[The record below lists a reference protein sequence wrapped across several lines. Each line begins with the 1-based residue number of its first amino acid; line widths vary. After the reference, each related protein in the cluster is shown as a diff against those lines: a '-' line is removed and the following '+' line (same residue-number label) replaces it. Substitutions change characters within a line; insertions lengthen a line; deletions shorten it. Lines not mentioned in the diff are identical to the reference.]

1 MGRKNNPAFYHVFLL
16 PRGPL
21 KAAEHCTRAGKRSW
35 PGPPANKGKPS
46 WPVSFPLQK
55 NMAEHTRAPA
65 PLRPPLL
72 GRLRRSP
79 RAPPLITPARCKRR
93 PDWLS
98 PPGPLRPANCLTAAP
113 RYPPKSPRRGQTA
126 PSPTKPPW
134 EGRGGEG
141 SGGRGRRRPAPPAWL
156 GPRRNGSALLIG
168 CRAPFIRSVPPAL
181 NGEIDTL

>member
-1 MGRKNNPAFYHVFLL
+1 MGRKKQSSFLSRLPPSSGSSKGGRALHAPGPA
-16 PRGPL
+16 R
-21 KAAEHCTRAGKRSW
+21 

-55 NMAEHTRAPA
+55 NMAERARAPPA

-113 RYPPKSPRRGQTA
+113 RYPPKSPRRAQTA

-141 SGGRGRRRPAPPAWL
+141 GGGRGRRRPAPPAWL
-156 GPRRNGSALLIG
+156 GPRQNGSALLIG
-168 CRAPFIRSVPPAL
+168 CRPPFIRSVPPAL